1 LIILSGKL
9 PENLHFRSIENVTIS
24 FLNLSHMAYFIIECG
39 ISDFTPDWKNAA
51 LTGNL
56 ENSHIYTAL
65 VHYDAY
71 ITKGDTTIASA

>member
-1 LIILSGKL
+1 
-9 PENLHFRSIENVTIS
+9 
-24 FLNLSHMAYFIIECG
+24 MAYFIIECG

-65 VHYDAY
+65 VDYDAY
-71 ITKGDTTIASA
+71 VTKEDITTASA